1 MDFIRKKH
9 IRTLK
14 EVQTNKIDWV
24 EPPLN
29 MEDHI
34 EQLRLQRIQ
43 QRIQHFHTSMDYERE
58 ILEDFSTRFD
68 NLQRDHER
76 KLRKIDRIFKFI
88 KWGMVAFVIAQ
99 IVVTIIK
106 IK

>member
-1 MDFIRKKH
+1 MIGA
-9 IRTLK
+9 I
-14 EVQTNKIDWV
+14 
-24 EPPLN
+24 
-29 MEDHI
+29 
-34 EQLRLQRIQ
+34 
-43 QRIQHFHTSMDYERE
+43 
-58 ILEDFSTRFD
+58 D

-76 KLRKIDRIFKFI
+76 RLRKVDRIFKFI

>member
-1 MDFIRKKH
+1 MDFIKKKH

-14 EVQTNKIDWV
+14 EVQTKKIDWV
-24 EPPLN
+24 ESPLN
-29 MEDHI
+29 IDDHI
-34 EQLRLQRIQ
+34 EQLILERHR
-43 QRIQHFHTSMDYERE
+43 RRHEFMDYERRV
-58 ILEDFSTRFD
+58 LDDFSMTLD
-68 NLQRDHER
+68 NLQRDHDR
-76 KLRKIDRIFKFI
+76 RLRKVDRIFKFI

>member
-1 MDFIRKKH
+1 MDFIKKKH

-14 EVQTNKIDWV
+14 EVQTKKIDWT

-29 MEDHI
+29 IEDHI
-34 EQLRLQRIQ
+34 EQLRLQRLYHREHIIN
-43 QRIQHFHTSMDYERE
+43 RERRH
-58 ILEDFSTRFD
+58 IDD
-68 NLQRDHER
+68 MIGAIDDLQRDHER
-76 KLRKIDRIFKFI
+76 RLRKVDRIFKFI